1 MSENPQEWNELIE
14 GIRAGDDDACWRFWN
29 EYGPMIQRLAER
41 NLGAGLQ
48 QRLDPEDVV
57 QSACRT
63 FFRRAQGGE
72 FELPDARALWTLLCT
87 ITLNKVR
94 QSKRFH
100 LAQKRGAN
108 REQQIA
114 AGKDDDAPDLQI
126 AAGGPTP
133 EEQVAFTEQLE
144 QVVASLDEDE
154 RRVLDMK
161 LQQLTN
167 LEIKEELGRS
177 ERTVGRILQRIRD
190 RLEHM
195 LED

>member
-1 MSENPQEWNELIE
+1 MSEDRAWNELIE
-14 GIRAGDDDACWRFWN
+14 GIRAGDDDACWRFWD

-41 NLGAGLQ
+41 NLGGGLQ
-48 QRLDPEDVV
+48 QRVDADDVV

-108 REQQIA
+108 REQPLA
-114 AGKDDDAPDLQI
+114 AGDESG
-126 AAGGPTP
+126 AAWQPAAAGPTP
-133 EEQVAFTEQLE
+133 AEQAAFSEQLE
-144 QVVASLDEDE
+144 HIVSTLTAEE
-154 RRVLDMK
+154 RRVLDLK
-161 LQQLTN
+161 LQQLSN
-167 LEIKEELGRS
+167 QEIKEELGRS
-177 ERTVGRILQRIRD
+177 ERTVGRLLQRVRD
-190 RLEHM
+190 RLEEM
-195 LED
+195 LAD